1 MIMARGGIPL
11 LVRSG
16 RNPFEVLM
24 LVACVATGTV
34 GLFEPSSTSNV
45 ITTLLPTWEVTTWY
59 GGLAVGGLVGLVGVF
74 LNGVLS
80 LLVER
85 VGLIMLTCLTLAYS
99 TAVVTQVGIRG
110 TLPALFT
117 GLFAI
122 ACAIRFVY
130 ITTDLKRMEDITAI
144 RSDGDE

>member
-1 MIMARGGIPL
+1 
-11 LVRSG
+11 
-16 RNPFEVLM
+16 M
-24 LVACVATGTV
+24 LAACVATGVV
-34 GLFEPSSTSNV
+34 GLCQPSSTSSV
-45 ITTLLPTWEVTTWY
+45 ITSLLPAWEVTTWY
-59 GGLAVGGLVGLVGVF
+59 AGLGVGGLVSLLGVF
-74 LNGVLS
+74 LGGVTS

-99 TAVVTQVGIRG
+99 TAVITQVGIRG

-130 ITTDLKRMEDITAI
+130 ITTDLKRMEDITAT
-144 RSDGDE
+144 RSDGDG